1 MSEYTTWHV
10 YSLFFFTNN
19 NRTPIF
25 SSSPSN
31 EISVISV
38 IILWPCRPK
47 EATASSFM
55 RFLYH
60 TQRRATVGRPP
71 LGEWSARRR
80 DLYLT
85 THTTYKRKT
94 SMPPVGFEPT
104 ISAGE
109 QAQTYALDR
118 AATGDR
124 QFLWIPKWNLLVR
137 RENLSICR
145 KRENSAAWLFCLRI
159 RYCYVL
165 GSAEGCVVAEWESCR
180 ENTAELRRTSVVIVA

>member
-10 YSLFFFTNN
+10 YSLFFFTHNN
-19 NRTPIF
+19 GNPIS

-109 QAQTYALDR
+109 QPQTYALDR
-118 AATGDR
+118 AATGIGNFCGYR
-124 QFLWIPKWNLLVR
+124 SEIFWYGERICQFA
-137 RENLSICR
+137 ENERTLPLDYFAWEYVTVMFWDQQ
-145 KRENSAAWLFCLRI
+145 KAAL
-159 RYCYVL
+159 
-165 GSAEGCVVAEWESCR
+165 
-180 ENTAELRRTSVVIVA
+180 